1 MAVSTILITDDDFQ
15 IRMLLRDRLE
25 ANGYQIQ
32 LAENGQECMKILEKD
47 SIDLMLLDLQMPEMS
62 GMTVLKKMRE
72 RSIDIPVII
81 LTAHGSIEQA
91 VESMKLGAFDFLP
104 KPCKPDHLIIVVQKA
119 LEKKGL
125 QEENR
130 FLRESLDSQYQM
142 IVGESEAMKQVMDI
156 TGKVARSKTTILI
169 GGESGTGK
177 QLLAHAIH
185 QMSDRK
191 NRPFIQVNCTTLSE
205 QLMES
210 DLFGHEKG
218 AFTGAVKLKKGRFE
232 TADQGTVFLDEI
244 GDLSPAIQAKLL
256 HVIEYGE
263 FQRVGGMGTL
273 KTDVRLIC
281 ATHKNLQQEVRE
293 GRFREDLFYRINVV
307 SVVLPSLRERPGD
320 IPFLVNHFI
329 EKHCGAMQ
337 KEKLSIKETVLNA
350 LKKYHWPGNIREL
363 GNVIER
369 AVALANNSEITMDL
383 LPPLSGDTSVQEVEA
398 GLPWETAI
406 LRFKQNYLRQ
416 VLERT
421 DHNQTKA
428 AKLLEIQRT
437 YLNRLIKEMEI

>member
-416 VLERT
+416 VLEQT